1 MPHASSGLG
10 STFARAWRAYTH
22 RGGAYQTTVLAS
34 IVYYVL
40 LGPSALVGRL
50 FGAKL
55 LDAGP
60 RKAASYWLERP
71 ERKVNLAEAEKQF

>member
-1 MPHASSGLG
+1 M
-10 STFARAWRAYTH
+10 
-22 RGGAYQTTVLAS
+22 LAS

-60 RKAASYWLERP
+60 RKAASYWIERP
-71 ERKVNLAEAEKQF
+71 GRKVDLAEAEKQF

>member
-1 MPHASSGLG
+1 MPQSSPGLRA
-10 STFARAWRAYTH
+10 TFARAWRAYTH

-34 IVYYVL
+34 LVYYVL
-40 LGPSALVGRL
+40 VGPSAFVGRL

-60 RKAASYWLERP
+60 RKAPSYWLERP
-71 ERKVNLAEAEKQF
+71 ERKMDLAEAERQF